1 MRSMGTRTR
10 RCTKCEKNR
19 QDRFFS
25 TPRARVCDTCK
36 KAVRKSAG
44 RRGHVARTYGLSAE
58 DHAALLEYQGGV
70 CAICGGKRKV
80 LDVDHDHKLEG
91 REAVRGLLCARC
103 NRRLLPACLN
113 DPEILESA
121 ALYVKYPP
129 AHAVLS

>member
-1 MRSMGTRTR
+1 MGTRTR

-19 QDRFFS
+19 QERFFS

-44 RRGHVARTYGLSAE
+44 RRGHVSRTYGLSAE

-70 CAICGGKRKV
+70 CAICGGKRRV
-80 LDVDHDHKLEG
+80 LDVDHDHSKEG

-113 DPEILESA
+113 DWRILASA
-121 ALYVKYPP
+121 VRYLREPP
-129 AHAVLS
+129 ACLVLS

>member
-1 MRSMGTRTR
+1 VTVSR
-10 RCTKCEKNR
+10 RCTKCQKKR
-19 QDRFFS
+19 QERFFS

-44 RRGHVARTYGLSAE
+44 RRSHVSRTYGLSAE

-80 LDVDHDHKLEG
+80 LDVDHDHSKEG

-113 DPEILESA
+113 DPVILSRGINY
-121 ALYVKYPP
+121 LVSPP
-129 AHAVLS
+129 AGYVLS

>member
-1 MRSMGTRTR
+1 MGTRTR
-10 RCTKCEKNR
+10 RCTKCQKNR

-44 RRGHVARTYGLSAE
+44 RRSHVTRTYGLSAE
-58 DHAALLEYQGGV
+58 DHAALLEYQDGR
-70 CAICGGKRKV
+70 CAICGGERKV

-113 DPEILESA
+113 DPRILRSA
-121 ALYVKYPP
+121 ISYLVAPP
-129 AHAVLS
+129 ARIVLS

>member
-1 MRSMGTRTR
+1 MGTRTR

>member
-1 MRSMGTRTR
+1 MGTRTR

-44 RRGHVARTYGLSAE
+44 RRSHVSRTYGLSAE

-80 LDVDHDHKLEG
+80 LDVDHDHSKEG

-113 DPEILESA
+113 DPVILESA
-121 ALYVKYPP
+121 AHYVKYPP
-129 AHAVLS
+129 AKWALS

>member
-1 MRSMGTRTR
+1 MGTRTR

-103 NRRLLPACLN
+103 NRRLLPSCLN
-113 DPEILESA
+113 NPEILLKA
-121 ALYVKYPP
+121 AAYLAVPP
-129 AHAVLS
+129 AGYALS